1 MEKNVFLRLAE
12 ERYTTKHY
20 NGKMIPREQFAT
32 LCEILRL
39 APTSV
44 NAQAWHFFT
53 AHTAEARAK
62 LLPALPDFN
71 HDRVTGA
78 SDVVV
83 FTVPTKLTVNFQR
96 FSTPYPEVA

>member
-44 NAQAWHFFT
+44 NARPGISLRPIRLKPARSSSRRFPTSITT
-53 AHTAEARAK
+53 A
-62 LLPALPDFN
+62 
-71 HDRVTGA
+71 
-78 SDVVV
+78 
-83 FTVPTKLTVNFQR
+83 
-96 FSTPYPEVA
+96 

>member
-44 NAQAWHFFT
+44 NAQASLRPIRLKPARSSSRRFPTSITT
-53 AHTAEARAK
+53 A
-62 LLPALPDFN
+62 
-71 HDRVTGA
+71 
-78 SDVVV
+78 
-83 FTVPTKLTVNFQR
+83 
-96 FSTPYPEVA
+96 

>member
-12 ERYTTKHY
+12 ESYTTKHY

-62 LLPALPDFN
+62 LLPALQSQPRDGRERRRRL
-71 HDRVTGA
+71 HGSDEADRRA
-78 SDVVV
+78 LRARS
-83 FTVPTKLTVNFQR
+83 
-96 FSTPYPEVA
+96 

>member
-39 APTSV
+39 AS
-44 NAQAWHFFT
+44 
-53 AHTAEARAK
+53 
-62 LLPALPDFN
+62 
-71 HDRVTGA
+71 
-78 SDVVV
+78 
-83 FTVPTKLTVNFQR
+83 
-96 FSTPYPEVA
+96 FSGRRECDAPEVALSF